1 MRKVRQRP
9 ARTLPVAVLDALLAG
24 VAAVRALARRMVGLL
39 PVRRGDRV
47 AAGLIVAAALVAV
60 IGTGFLV
67 VTLFRTPDRMAPLGV
82 APPPS
87 AEAEVD
93 PGDGTDD
100 GVSGSATPPA
110 ASPLPPSATPSR
122 AGTRSRPQRPAPP
135 SPAPPPTLTARYA
148 TEDVT
153 LLNYTASVTITNPG
167 PGPATGWRL
176 VITLPRQT
184 QSVAAVDGA
193 QASREGATWTF
204 VPDRATSRVPPRGS
218 VQVRFRVDG
227 ALIDGE
233 PTACTINNR
242 PCQA

>member
-9 ARTLPVAVLDALLAG
+9 ARTLPVAILDVLLAG
-24 VAAVRALARRMVGLL
+24 VAAVRALVRRVAGLL
-39 PVRRGDRV
+39 PARRGDRV
-47 AAGLIVAAALVAV
+47 VASVIVAAALVAV

-67 VTLFRTPDRMAPLGV
+67 VTLLRTPDQFAPLGV

-87 AEAEVD
+87 AEIEVE
-93 PGDGTDD
+93 PGDGTDTA
-100 GVSGSATPPA
+100 SGSATPPA
-110 ASPLPPSATPSR
+110 SSPLAPSPTPPR
-122 AGTRSRPQRPAPP
+122 AGPRSRPERSGSP
-135 SPAPPPTLTARYA
+135 SPTPPPPLAARYA

-167 PGPATGWRL
+167 PAPASDWRL
-176 VITLPRQT
+176 VITLPRTT

-204 VPDRATSRVPPRGS
+204 VPDRATSRVPARGS

-242 PCQA
+242 PCEA